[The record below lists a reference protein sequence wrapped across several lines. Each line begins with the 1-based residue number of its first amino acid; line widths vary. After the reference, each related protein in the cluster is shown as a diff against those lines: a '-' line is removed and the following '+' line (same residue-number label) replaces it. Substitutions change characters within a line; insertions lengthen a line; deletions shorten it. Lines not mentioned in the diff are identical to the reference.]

1 MIKLRKS
8 NVVLRVEE
16 ENVQKYLNDGFSYAD
31 APEVK
36 KANVLIAPK
45 IKEAKI
51 EEEIEKEE
59 KIVPKAKGK
68 K

>member
-8 NVVLRVEE
+8 NVVLKVEE
-16 ENVQKYLNDGFSYAD
+16 EEVQKYLNDGYDYAD
-31 APEVK
+31 APEIK
-36 KANVLIAPK
+36 KEKVSIAPK

-51 EEEIEKEE
+51 EEEIYEE
-59 KIVPKAKGK
+59 KKIAPKTKGK